1 MEKTCA
7 PSTGDCIENDCH
19 FPSGNGKMA
28 LAEAFLRTGKCAAVI
43 NSVFDADVEAA
54 SYCVHNKCFGVIT
67 GDSDFFPLQVPN
79 VLSVSQHSLTQSAPS
94 RSTFTRQQRSARS
107 SPSSRATFLCK
118 EKEKSSL
125 WLHLLVLRLCV
136 YVCVCAEHLRYA
148 GTIALTAR
156 ASAAST

>member
-79 VLSVSQHSLTQSAPS
+79 VLRVTTLTHSK
-94 RSTFTRQQRSARS
+94 RSIKVDVYETAKV
-107 SPSSRATFLCK
+107 CK
-118 EKEKSSL
+118 VISIQPCYL
-125 WLHLLVLRLCV
+125 PL
-136 YVCVCAEHLRYA
+136 
-148 GTIALTAR
+148 
-156 ASAAST
+156 